1 MSRWDQRAMLSIG
14 EKLFKKIHKRKY
26 HSHPNHDIHFL
37 AREMRQWLPEGVSSL
52 INGCYDP
59 RCLKR
64 YYFSD
69 ERVDQLHISDR
80 ILQHIL
86 LKIVKPTFKYVMNT
100 NCYHLDGPSGVKNAT
115 QKIQAELQNPN
126 LKYFIRTDI
135 KSFYRSIPHHKLI
148 QDIKKYYD
156 DPKLIAMLINII
168 RNPIDTPYGYKN
180 PDCGIA
186 LRGPLSQFFS
196 GLYLKPLDDTIST
209 MNVTY
214 LRYQDDI
221 LILCNT
227 KRQLNRCKRKMMEVM
242 HERHLSLSKRK
253 TCIGKIDESG
263 FHFLGILYP
272 PTRTEDNTNTKPVKL
287 TEKARKNKEEVAPTA
302 DNILNDEGGGRII
315 VCSTNTGN
323 FAYSALYCACTYPAQ
338 SP

>member
-1 MSRWDQRAMLSIG
+1 
-14 EKLFKKIHKRKY
+14 
-26 HSHPNHDIHFL
+26 
-37 AREMRQWLPEGVSSL
+37 
-52 INGCYDP
+52 
-59 RCLKR
+59 
-64 YYFSD
+64 
-69 ERVDQLHISDR
+69 
-80 ILQHIL
+80 
-86 LKIVKPTFKYVMNT
+86 
-100 NCYHLDGPSGVKNAT
+100 
-115 QKIQAELQNPN
+115 
-126 LKYFIRTDI
+126 
-135 KSFYRSIPHHKLI
+135 
-148 QDIKKYYD
+148 
-156 DPKLIAMLINII
+156 
-168 RNPIDTPYGYKN
+168 
-180 PDCGIA
+180 
-186 LRGPLSQFFS
+186 LSQFFS